1 MKKKILIGVGI
12 LAVLAA
18 IVYANLNFTKTG
30 GLSVTTEKIARRD
43 LEAIVT
49 ASGTIQPIRSLNVG
63 AESPGRVVDLQ
74 VHEGDI
80 VKEGQ
85 FLLQVDPRN
94 LQISADSMSAG
105 LAAARSQIEETQ
117 RSLDNLKLQ
126 SLQAKAAFDRQE
138 GLLKSSLT
146 SREAYE
152 NAKSAYDMSKVG
164 VAQAEQSIRTQETRL
179 KQQEAGVQNAQYD
192 LSKSRLTSPING
204 VVTKRS
210 VELGEMVSGS
220 QFSASNLI
228 TIADMSVVVA
238 EIQVDETDI
247 PNVRAGQVAKVTI
260 DALPDQTFTAKVTE
274 VGNSPIAASGASSGA
289 RATDFKVKVTLDK
302 EIKGVRPGFTCTAVI
317 TTATRSKVISL
328 PIQAGTVREMVI
340 DEKGQIVRP
349 PAGRA
354 GQPPKPTTM
363 AAATELK
370 PGETRK
376 EIEGVFLVKDG
387 HAVFTPIKSGIAGD
401 KYYEVLEG
409 LKEGDEIITG
419 PFASVRTLKDGDAVK
434 SSGGVTPAGAPK
446 PGSK

>member
-30 GLSVTTEKIARRD
+30 GLSVTTEKIALRD

-49 ASGTIQPIRSLNVG
+49 ASGTIQPIRSMNVG

-74 VHEGDI
+74 VREGDT
-80 VKEGQ
+80 VTQGQ

-94 LQISADSMSAG
+94 LQIQSDSQTAG
-105 LAAARSQIEETQ
+105 LAAARSQIEETR

-126 SLQAKAAFDRQE
+126 LTQSEANFKRQE
-138 GLLKSSLT
+138 GLYKSSLT
-146 SREAYE
+146 SREIYE
-152 NAKSAYDMSKVG
+152 NAQNDLNMKKGA
-164 VAQAEQSIRTQETRL
+164 VAQTEQSIKTQETRL
-179 KQQEAGVQNAQYD
+179 KQTEASVQNAAYD
-192 LSKSRLTSPING
+192 LSKLRLTSPING
-204 VVTKRS
+204 VVTKRN

-220 QFSASNLI
+220 QFSASNLL

-317 TTATRSKVISL
+317 TTATRAKVIAL

-354 GQPPKPTTM
+354 GQPAKPTM
-363 AAATELK
+363 PAATELK

-376 EIEGVFLVKDG
+376 EIEGVLLMKDG
-387 HAVFTPIKSGIAGD
+387 HAVFTPIKTGIAGD

-434 SSGGVTPAGAPK
+434 PSGGTTPAGAPK